1 MTRLFKRSL
10 VVVGILLAVALAFA
24 PLKQELVSAAT
35 PTFSKEVVRI
45 LQSKCQSCHHPGDI
59 APFSL
64 MTYKDVNRM
73 AGAIKDAVVAKRM
86 PPWKPSSGC
95 GNFRD
100 VRQLTDAEIATI
112 SQWADGGAPEGD
124 PADLPPALNFPDG
137 WALGEPDLII
147 QPDENYTPPKD
158 RDMYRCFTVPVS
170 IRGDRFVQAID
181 VRAGNKKLV
190 HHVIAY
196 TDPDNASKAL
206 DDRDPGPGY
215 TSFGGP
221 GYTNYG
227 MLGGW
232 APGARPFFNPDG
244 IGTKVNNN
252 SRIVFQV
259 HYHPCQTATCGQSS
273 PKDETDRTQI
283 GIYYAKAP
291 VKQTLQYLPLVNTTF
306 AIPAGNDNY
315 RVTAGFTSPLAA
327 KIVNMTPHMHLLGKN
342 IKVEMTL
349 PGQTTPNCL
358 VNIDKW
364 DFRWQGT
371 YTYQEPIA
379 IPVGARLN
387 LTTHFDNSAANP
399 NNPNSPPKIVRWG
412 EETTDEMALAFIGFT
427 LDSES
432 LPVSSPRLDE
442 VTVDQSGN
450 LVTRGANL
458 LAGADIEINGKR
470 LRDTSAK
477 TASELASSEMWKVYA
492 APGQAVNIA
501 IINPDGARTA
511 NLSFTRPGTA
521 LASKAVNAASYNPD
535 APVTPDGI
543 VSIFGAHLATGSE
556 GAKTLPLPT
565 TLAGSTLRVNG
576 VLAQLFFASKEQINF
591 LLPPEIQPG
600 LAVVEVI
607 SADGTITRSDLPIA
621 STSPAI
627 FTENQKGTEAPAAD
641 ATPDGKTSY
650 RVGNSDGS
658 TNPVLIGHYLQLYGT
673 GFRAAAFDTVRVT
686 LGGKDVPILYAGKQP
701 QFSGLDQLNVQV
713 PSGLSGVV
721 DLVFTVDGR
730 DANKVKIRV
739 Q

>member
-10 VVVGILLAVALAFA
+10 IVIGFLLALAVAFA

-35 PTFSKEVVRI
+35 PTFSKDVSRI
-45 LQSKCQSCHHPGDI
+45 FQNKCQSCHHPGDI

-64 MTYKDVNRM
+64 MTYKDVNRL
-73 AGAIKDAVVAKRM
+73 AGAIKDAVMSKRM
-86 PPWKPSSGC
+86 PPWKPLSGC

-112 SQWADGGAPEGD
+112 AQWADAGAPEGD

-147 QPDENYTPPKD
+147 RPDEAYTPPKD

-170 IRGDRFVQAID
+170 IRGDRYVQAID

-196 TDPDNASKAL
+196 TDPDNASQAL
-206 DDRDPGPGY
+206 DARDPGPGY

-221 GYTNYG
+221 GYNNYG

-259 HYHPCQTATCGQSS
+259 HYHPCQTSTCGAGS
-273 PKDETDRTQI
+273 PQEESDRTQI

-291 VKQTLQYLPLVNTTF
+291 VTKTLQYLPLVNTSF

-315 RVTAGFTSPLAA
+315 RVTASFTSPLGA
-327 KIVNMTPHMHLLGKN
+327 KIINMTPHMHLLGKN
-342 IKVEMTL
+342 IKVEMTV
-349 PGQTTPNCL
+349 PGKTTPDCL

-379 IPVGARLN
+379 LPVGTRLT
-387 LTTHFDNSAANP
+387 LTTHFDNSATNP
-399 NNPNSPPKIVRWG
+399 NNPNNPPKIVRWG

-427 LDSES
+427 LDAEN

-450 LVTRGANL
+450 LVARGANL
-458 LAGADIEINGKR
+458 LAGADLEINGKR
-470 LRDTSAK
+470 LRDTSTKSA
-477 TASELASSEMWKVYA
+477 TELASSQMWKVYA
-492 APGQAVNIA
+492 APGSAVNIS

-511 NLSFTRPGTA
+511 NLNFTRPGTVLFA
-521 LASKAVNAASYNPD
+521 KTVNAASYNPD
-535 APVTPDGI
+535 EPVTPDGI
-543 VSIFGAHLATGSE
+543 ASIFGANLATGSE
-556 GAKTLPLPT
+556 GARRLPLPT
-565 TLAGSTLRVNG
+565 TLAGSTVRVNG
-576 VLAQLFFASKEQINF
+576 VLAPLFFASKEQINF
-591 LLPPEIQPG
+591 LLPPETQPG
-600 LAVVEVI
+600 IAIVEVT
-607 SADGTITRSDLPIA
+607 SADDTITRCDLPIS
-621 STSPAI
+621 ST
-627 FTENQKGTEAPAAD
+627 APALFTANQRGTDAPAGD
-641 ATPDGKTSY
+641 ATPDGRTFY
-650 RVGNSDGS
+650 GIGNADGS
-658 TNPVLIGHYLQLYGT
+658 SNPVLIGHFLQLYGT
-673 GFRAAAFDTVRVT
+673 GFRAAAFDTVKVS
-686 LGGKDVPILYAGKQP
+686 LGGKEVPVLYAGKQP
-701 QFSGLDQLNVQV
+701 QFAGLDQLNVQV
-713 PSGLSGVV
+713 PTGLSGVV
-721 DLVFTVDGR
+721 DLVLTVDGKE
-730 DANKVKIRV
+730 ANKVKIRV